1 MKSFNVIIQMKVS
14 EQFVT
19 VVPITKTFSKK
30 KMKINLGAVQNER
43 IKMLSLSGGIKELK
57 ELDIR
62 TSFRRCLSV
71 DFHLTSEHVL

>member
-1 MKSFNVIIQMKVS
+1 
-14 EQFVT
+14 
-19 VVPITKTFSKK
+19 
-30 KMKINLGAVQNER
+30 MKINLGTVQNER